1 MPFRAMTGLVTLYHS
16 TVLVGGLRIK
26 LGNQDG
32 QWASDQSGISVAS
45 AGEVN
50 GDGLADLMV
59 GANFSAPAAG
69 YSAGCSY
76 VVFGSTTG
84 AFSRTFVDQL
94 GTTAADSLTGSIA
107 SETLVGNAG
116 NDTITGNGGADVL
129 YAGTAIFSGSFSGLT
144 RHL

>member
-50 GDGLADLMV
+50 GDGLDDLLDV
-59 GANFSAPAAG
+59 RDLLLDFSFFL
-69 YSAGCSY
+69 CDLDLERLLL
-76 VVFGSTTG
+76 FLLL
-84 AFSRTFVDQL
+84 FL
-94 GTTAADSLTGSIA
+94 
-107 SETLVGNAG
+107 
-116 NDTITGNGGADVL
+116 
-129 YAGTAIFSGSFSGLT
+129 
-144 RHL
+144 